1 MSINNTVSNDLS
13 FSHIQ
18 QNEANNEKDYN
29 SLSTEDNQ
37 ADAQEFQDMMAS
49 DTLSTGSLGERMM
62 GQFTHITNNMQQFK
76 NKANEAIVK
85 ATNSPDP
92 KNILQMMHRVN
103 DYSEQ
108 MIIGS
113 RLVTKLSSAADQLT
127 KLQ

>member
-1 MSINNTVSNDLS
+1 MNNHISSDLS
-13 FSHIQ
+13 FSHIE
-18 QNEANNEKDYN
+18 QNDQTSKDYN

-37 ADAQEFQDMMAS
+37 ADAEEFQAMLSS
-49 DTLSTGSLGERMM
+49 DTLTSGSLGDRMIN
-62 GQFTHITNNMQQFK
+62 QFTNITNQMQQFR
-76 NKANEAIVK
+76 NNANQAIMN
-85 ATNSPDP
+85 ATNNPDP

-113 RLVTKLSSAADQLT
+113 RLITKLSSAADQLT

>member
-1 MSINNTVSNDLS
+1 MNSNVSADLS

-18 QNEANNEKDYN
+18 ENQSSEKDYN

-37 ADAQEFQDMMAS
+37 ADAEEFQSMLAS
-49 DTLSTGSLGERMM
+49 DTLSTGSLGSRMID
-62 GQFTHITNNMQQFK
+62 QFTHITNQMQQLK
-76 NKANEAIVK
+76 NKANVSIMHA
-85 ATNSPDP
+85 ANNPDP

>member
-1 MSINNTVSNDLS
+1 MNSTVSNDLS
-13 FSHIQ
+13 FSQVQ
-18 QNEANNEKDYN
+18 QNESAQTNEKDYN

-37 ADAQEFQDMMAS
+37 ADAQEFQEMMAS
-49 DTLSTGSLGERMM
+49 DTLSTGSLGDRMIN
-62 GQFTHITNNMQQFK
+62 QFTHITNQMQQFK
-76 NKANEAIVK
+76 TKANDAIMT
-85 ATNSPDP
+85 ATNNPDP

>member
-1 MSINNTVSNDLS
+1 MNSTVSADLS
-13 FSHIQ
+13 FSHVEQ
-18 QNEANNEKDYN
+18 SENSQKDYN

-37 ADAQEFQDMMAS
+37 SDAQAFQEMMSS
-49 DTLSTGSLGERMM
+49 DTLTTGSLGDRMIN
-62 GQFTHITNNMQQFK
+62 QFTHMTNQMQQFK
-76 NKANEAIVK
+76 NKANDAIIN
-85 ATNSPDP
+85 ATNNPDP

-108 MIIGS
+108 VIIGS